1 MKEIKNRIDF
11 LYVVDVK
18 NGNPNGDPDGANC
31 PRQDT
36 ETGNGIITDV
46 CIKRKI
52 RNYVD
57 MVAGNKP
64 GYEIFIS
71 DKAVLNRRQ
80 EDVENSEAVTSGK
93 KDLAQALCEKYYD
106 IRTMGAV
113 LTNGGNHGQLRGPL
127 QIGIGESVEPI
138 MPVEMCITRCAV
150 TKEEDE
156 NKERTMGRKSI
167 VPYGLYVIPGFI
179 SANLAQQT
187 GFNQDDLD
195 LLFDALTNMFDHDRS
210 AARGLMSAQKLIVFE
225 HDSVYGNAPAHK
237 LFELVTI
244 TRKPD
249 VEVARSIKDYDI
261 TIDEEHL
268 PKGVTIKRVID

>member
-1 MKEIKNRIDF
+1 M
-11 LYVVDVK
+11 
-18 NGNPNGDPDGANC
+18 
-31 PRQDT
+31 
-36 ETGNGIITDV
+36 
-46 CIKRKI
+46 
-52 RNYVD
+52 
-57 MVAGNKP
+57 
-64 GYEIFIS
+64 
-71 DKAVLNRRQ
+71 
-80 EDVENSEAVTSGK
+80 
-93 KDLAQALCEKYYD
+93 
-106 IRTMGAV
+106 
-113 LTNGGNHGQLRGPL
+113 
-127 QIGIGESVEPI
+127 GESVEPI
-138 MPVEMCITRCAV
+138 MPVEMSITRCAV
-150 TKEEDE
+150 TKEEIGK
-156 NKERTMGRKSI
+156 NGHAKERTMGNKSI

-225 HDSVYGNAPAHK
+225 HDGMFGNAPAHK

-244 TRKPD
+244 NRKPG